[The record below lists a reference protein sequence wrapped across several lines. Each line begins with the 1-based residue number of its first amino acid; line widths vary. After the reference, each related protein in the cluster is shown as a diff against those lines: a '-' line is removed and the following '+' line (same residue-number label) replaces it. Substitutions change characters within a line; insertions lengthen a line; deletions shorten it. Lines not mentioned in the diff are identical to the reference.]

1 MLRLENLKK
10 TFTNPNSSTTVL
22 NNLTLKLERGSF
34 NVLIGGNGCGK
45 STLLSLITGSQTQDC
60 GQILLDDEDL
70 NAYSENKRFQKI
82 AMIHQNTQLGTV
94 SNMSVLENLALAE
107 AKGQSF
113 GLQLTLPLGYK
124 RRLAKKSF
132 YQDILCELNMGL
144 ENKLDLGVKNLSG
157 GQRQALSLAMSLLSV
172 SKLLL
177 LDEHTAALDPKTSE
191 SVMTLT
197 DRFVRKHQLTTLMV
211 THDLEQASC
220 FGDRLLLLK
229 EGEIALDVSGKQK
242 KALQAKD
249 LIAVYT
255 THTKRS
261 ILI

>member
-1 MLRLENLKK
+1 MLHLLNLKK
-10 TFTNPNSSTTVL
+10 TFTNPSSSTTIL
-22 NNLTLKLERGSF
+22 NNVTLELKQGSF
-34 NVLIGGNGCGK
+34 NILIGGNGSGK
-45 STLLSLITGSQTQDC
+45 STLLSLITGAQTQDQ
-60 GQILLDDEDL
+60 GQILLNDEDL
-70 NAYSENKRFQKI
+70 GALSEHQRFQQI
-82 AMIHQNTQLGTV
+82 SMIHQNTQLGTV

-113 GLQLTLPLGYK
+113 GLQFTLPLSRK

-132 YQDILCELNMGL
+132 YQEILCELDMGL
-144 ENKLDLGVKNLSG
+144 ENKLELSANHLSG
-157 GQRQALSLAMSLLSV
+157 GQRQALSLAMSLLNA

-211 THDLEQASC
+211 THDLEQASF

-229 EGEIALDVSGKQK
+229 EGQIALDVSGKQK

-249 LIAVYT
+249 LMSVYT
-255 THTKRS
+255 NHSKHS

>member
-1 MLRLENLKK
+1 MLRLVNLKK
-10 TFTNPNSSTTVL
+10 AFTNPNSSTTVL
-22 NNLTLKLERGSF
+22 NNVSLELEKGSF
-34 NVLIGGNGCGK
+34 NILIGGNGSGK
-45 STLLSLITGSQTQDC
+45 STLLSLITGTQTQDF
-60 GQILLDDEDL
+60 GQILLDDENL
-70 NAYSENKRFQKI
+70 AAMSEHQRFRQI

-113 GLQLTLPLGYK
+113 GLQLALPLSYK

-144 ENKLDLGVKNLSG
+144 ENKLDLGVNNLSG

-191 SVMTLT
+191 SVMSLT
-197 DRFVRKHQLTTLMV
+197 DRFVKNHQLTTLMV
-211 THDLEQASC
+211 THDLEQASY

-249 LIAVYT
+249 LMTVYT
-255 THTKRS
+255 NHSKYS
-261 ILI
+261 ISI

>member
-1 MLRLENLKK
+1 MLRLLNLKK
-10 TFTNPNSSTTVL
+10 AFTNPNSSTTVL
-22 NNLTLKLERGSF
+22 NNVSLELAQGSF
-34 NVLIGGNGCGK
+34 NILIGGNGSGK
-45 STLLSLITGSQTQDC
+45 STLLSLITGAQTQDF
-60 GQILLDDEDL
+60 GQILLNDEDL
-70 NAYSENKRFQKI
+70 AAMSEHQRFQQI
-82 AMIHQNTQLGTV
+82 SMIHQNTQLGTV

-113 GLQLTLPLGYK
+113 GLQFTLPLSHK
-124 RRLAKKSF
+124 RRLAKKCF
-132 YQDILCELNMGL
+132 YQDILRELDMGL
-144 ENKLDLGVKNLSG
+144 ENKLDLDVKNLSG
-157 GQRQALSLAMSLLSV
+157 GQRQALSLAMSLLNA

-211 THDLEQASC
+211 THDLEQASF
-220 FGDRLLLLK
+220 FGNRLLLLK

-249 LIAVYT
+249 LMAVYT
-255 THTKRS
+255 THSKRS